1 MTDQPPDSWEP
12 DPRKMGNWRAMFEQ
26 PRGSGPMPIEPKGGP
41 QTRTGYDDAGA
52 DHDGEFDPAIYRP
65 WILQRG
71 RSRPAALIDLRWYDA
86 RAGMW
91 MGCAMAY
98 PQLVS
103 VEYAGERMV
112 NLDFGKRQFVLEGEG
127 LIELVR
133 RIQDGSVVAIQ
144 EYTPSLWPQRPSG
157 LCITSIKR
165 VTPAREATTGQ
176 AS

>member
-26 PRGSGPMPIEPKGGP
+26 PRGSGPMPRQPSVGP
-41 QTRTGYDDAGA
+41 ETPNSYDDASS
-52 DHDGEFDPAIYRP
+52 DHAGEFDPAIYRP

-103 VEYAGERMV
+103 VEYVGERMV

-133 RIQDGSVVAIQ
+133 RIQDGSVIAIQ
-144 EYTPSLWPQRPSG
+144 EHTTSIWPNQQKGPV
-157 LCITSIKR
+157 INSIKR
-165 VTPAREATTGQ
+165 VGLSTAG
-176 AS
+176 